1 MKKYF
6 YISVFFSFLFNNLKS
21 QDLQFT
27 QFNSTVQYL
36 NPAFSG
42 LTKEHRFL
50 AAYRNQ
56 WPGIKKS
63 FVNYMVAYDY
73 NLLRYNSGIGGYVL
87 QDVAG
92 TSNLTNTQVNLN
104 YAYSLALNDKID
116 LRGGLQ
122 VGFQQK
128 KYSATNL
135 VFNDQ
140 LITGAS
146 VSQDAVTA
154 SPVSVF
160 DLGAGLLLNAESF
173 WFGFSAKHLTQPN
186 VSLVGGNEVLPLLMS
201 AHGAYKIIF
210 ARNEGDAPSQY
221 LSFLFNYRHQS
232 VHDQLDFGAQ
242 YFHKIVSF
250 GVWYR
255 GIPVKTYNPGY
266 TNSESIAALIGV
278 EQLDGKLKIC
288 YSYDY
293 TISKLTSKNTSGAH
307 EISVIYELY
316 QGKARKK
323 IKPTISTPMKF

>member
-1 MKKYF
+1 ML
-6 YISVFFSFLFNNLKS
+6 SFLFTSLRS

-27 QFNSTVQYL
+27 QFNSTVLYL
-36 NPAFSG
+36 NPAFTG

-56 WPGIKKS
+56 WPGVKKS

-73 NLLRYNSGIGGYVL
+73 NLLRQNSGIGGYVM

-92 TSNLTNTQVNLN
+92 TSNLSNTQVNLN
-104 YAYSLALNDKID
+104 YSYKLALNDKID
-116 LRGGLQ
+116 LRGGIQL
-122 VGFQQK
+122 GFHQK
-128 KYSATNL
+128 KYATSKL

-140 LITGAS
+140 LITGSS

-154 SPVSVF
+154 NPVSIF
-160 DLGAGLLLNAESF
+160 DAGAGLLLSSEAF

-186 VSLVGGNEVLPLLMS
+186 VSLTGGKEVLPLLMS

-210 ARNEGDAPSQY
+210 ARGEGDVPSQY
-221 LSFLFNYRHQS
+221 LSFLFNYRHQAI
-232 VHDQLDFGAQ
+232 HDQLDFGAQ

-255 GIPVKTYNPGY
+255 GLPVKTYNPGY

-278 EQLDGKLKIC
+278 EQMGGKLKFC

-293 TISKLTSKNTSGAH
+293 TISKLTSTSTSGAH
-307 EISVIYELY
+307 EISIIYELY
-316 QGKARKK
+316 RGSARKK
-323 IKPTISTPMKF
+323 VKPTISTPMKF